1 MRFIW
6 RVRVWAGNH
15 GIRLVKYGILRIPP
29 GFDTTRDFRDAAN
42 HTFDVAGSLFGEGS
56 LEQNA
61 IFNAWREAG
70 IDAEKPDLVANVRPR
85 IIMR

>member
-1 MRFIW
+1 M
-6 RVRVWAGNH
+6 VYYEYSQASTQL
-15 GIRLVKYGILRIPP
+15 GISRS
-29 GFDTTRDFRDAAN
+29 AAN

>member
-6 RVRVWAGNH
+6 RVRVWAGNSWEKI
-15 GIRLVKYGILRIPP
+15 GKVWYITNTARLRHNS
-29 GFDTTRDFRDAAN
+29 GFQDAAN